1 MRCLKCIL
9 MCVMASAGL
18 SAAGV
23 AQSGVVDNVLLEWRS
38 MLSVCGQPA
47 FGEVYTMRDLDAAVH
62 VTMFEAINA
71 IERKYKPYA
80 GPIPAPAGSS
90 PVAAAAQAAYEV
102 LTATCGERGGAFER
116 ALTQS
121 LAGITDERART
132 QGRAVG
138 RAAGRAVL
146 DARANS
152 GANGPIGYWPATT
165 PGRYVATSQF
175 RGREWATMTPWIMRR
190 HDELRP
196 PPPPPV
202 DGEVFR
208 RDVAEVKRLGAAR
221 GSERT
226 VLQTNVAQ
234 FWAPRDVRVV
244 ARQLVGLPGRSL
256 VDDARFLALV
266 EMAWADSFIAM
277 MDGKHAYMFWRPI
290 TAIQASAAPGSSDAH
305 WEPLISTPPHPEYP
319 CGHCL
324 SAAAVGAVIEGE
336 FGAAMPVLVVED
348 GDRMLRRYANIMQ
361 YVDEVTI
368 SRMWAGVHYR
378 FSNEA
383 GKAVGL
389 AIGRAAHQ
397 RHFTR

>member
-1 MRCLKCIL
+1 MRRLKCVL

-18 SAAGV
+18 SGAGA
-23 AQSGVVDNVLLEWRS
+23 AQSGVVDNVLFEWRA
-38 MLSVCGQPA
+38 MLPVCGQPA
-47 FGEVYTMRDLDAAVH
+47 FGELFTMRDLDAAMH
-62 VTMFEAINA
+62 VAMFEAINA
-71 IERKYKPYA
+71 IERKYEPYT
-80 GPIPAPAGSS
+80 GPVPATAGSA
-90 PVAAAAQAAYEV
+90 PIAAAAQAAYEV
-102 LTATCGERGGAFER
+102 LTTMCGEHGGAFER

-121 LAGITDERART
+121 LAEIADERSRT
-132 QGRAVG
+132 QGQAVG
-138 RAAGRAVL
+138 RAAARAVL

-152 GANGPIGYWPATT
+152 GANGPIGYWPAAT

-175 RGREWATMTPWIMRR
+175 RGLEWATMTPWIMRR

-202 DGEVFR
+202 EGEEFR
-208 RDVAEVKRLGAAR
+208 RDVAEVRRLGGAR

-226 VLQTNVAQ
+226 ALQTNVAQ
-234 FWAPRDVRVV
+234 FWAPRDVRLV

-277 MDGKHAYMFWRPI
+277 MDAKHAFMFWRPI
-290 TAIQASAAPGSSDAH
+290 TAIQANAARGSPDAH
-305 WEPLISTPPHPEYP
+305 WEPLIFTPPHPEYP
-319 CGHCL
+319 CGHCM

-336 FGAAMPVLVVED
+336 FGAAMPTLIVED
-348 GDRMLRRYANIMQ
+348 RDRMLRRYTNVMQ

-397 RHFTR
+397 RRFTK